1 MTDISVLLP
10 VRDWDLT
17 RVDMCLR
24 SLRAPNDYQ
33 VEIVVVDYGSGDAR
47 GIRDLALSHGC
58 TFERVEA
65 AEWSRSN
72 AMNTAARISSG
83 RNLMFADADLVFAPS
98 VLPCTIR
105 KLDESPNSVLMFQ
118 VRDLPSTITPSE
130 LLAPPDFDYLESQA
144 VWRPRWGMGIQAHTR
159 RSFDFIRGFDDR
171 MKIYGGEDNDLAK
184 RARGNGYRLEW
195 TNSPDFGT
203 YHVWHPSSRQAADAD
218 PATRAALEK
227 NAEIAKTDNS
237 IVRNLASWRGKDPLV
252 SVVIATFNRAEY
264 LAQSITSVLNQSF
277 QDFELVIMDDGST
290 DDTRA
295 VVEALD
301 DGRITYCREERSGIP
316 ALRNQ
321 ALKVSRGRYTAI
333 HDDDDIMLPWSL
345 ESRLT
350 SLRPGVSGAYGGAF
364 DFDDESGA
372 MTLFPGREA
381 ELSSVVEGAKVFYH
395 ATLLVETEALRA
407 VRYDEA
413 FPSGSDFNLAIRLM
427 KIGFRLAHC
436 GDIVLLRR
444 LHGEQVTVRDQGIQ
458 HGASYATSFSQRAT
472 WSPIGRRRSR
482 DRSKELGPYPYDP
495 MVVSESRVRPYL
507 PDHLVRRSALIATP
521 ATDPLPQDAIRGE
534 IVGSDGTF
542 SVAFV
547 PEATAA
553 QVAAV
558 RQHSEA
564 FSSVH
569 AHMRAA
575 RHSTA
580 HVLQEMVHD
589 VLGGKEFVT
598 VNPHLL
604 EHGFVVVAREDVA
617 QLREFLDPMEE
628 RCYFVM
634 LSADLNMARLFLEL
648 ARSASDSP
656 FVESQSDLGLSA
668 VQ

>member
-72 AMNTAARISSG
+72 AMNTAARISTG

-130 LLAPPDFDYLESQA
+130 LLASPDFDYLESQA

-195 TNSPDFGT
+195 ANSPEFGM

-252 SVVIATFNRAEY
+252 SVVIATFNRADY

-316 ALRNQ
+316 ALRNK
-321 ALKVSRGRYTAI
+321 ALKLSRGRYTAI

-345 ESRLT
+345 ESRLK

-364 DFDDESGA
+364 DFEDDSGA

-407 VRYDEA
+407 VRYDES

-427 KIGFRLAHC
+427 KIGIRLAHC
-436 GDIVLLRR
+436 GDVVLLRR

-482 DRSKELGPYPYDP
+482 DRSKELGPYAYDP

-521 ATDPLPQDAIRGE
+521 ESDPLPQHAIRGE
-534 IVGSDGTF
+534 IVRSDGTLL
-542 SVAFV
+542 VAFV
-547 PEATAA
+547 PEATAE
-553 QVAAV
+553 QVASV
-558 RQHSEA
+558 RQHSEE
-564 FSSVH
+564 FSKVH

-575 RHSTA
+575 GHSTA
-580 HVLQEMVHD
+580 HILQEMVHD
-589 VLGGKEFVT
+589 VLGGRDFVT

-604 EHGFVVVAREDVA
+604 EHGFVVIAPEDVA
-617 QLREFLDPMEE
+617 QLREFLHPMDE
-628 RCYFVM
+628 RCYFVA
-634 LSADLNMARLFLEL
+634 LSADLNMAGLFLEL
-648 ARSASDSP
+648 ARSASDSR
-656 FVESQSDLGLSA
+656 FEESQPASRSA
-668 VQ
+668 ALR